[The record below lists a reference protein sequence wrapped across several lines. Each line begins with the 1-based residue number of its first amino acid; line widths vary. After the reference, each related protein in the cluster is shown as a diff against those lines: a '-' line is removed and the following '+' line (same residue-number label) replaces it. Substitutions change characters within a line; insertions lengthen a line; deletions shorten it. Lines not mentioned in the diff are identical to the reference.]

1 MKRTTNY
8 ERNQRLN
15 KAFALLGEGESAHR
29 CAEILADQF
38 SLSFRQAYRYIREA
52 QRMERPVFVPDPT
65 VPMTIKIP
73 KDVAIKL
80 RQYAQTSNLTQ
91 GEIVARAV
99 LAFLIGERYH
109 G

>member
-8 ERNQRLN
+8 EKSQRLN

-52 QRMERPVFVPDPT
+52 QCMGQPMLVPDPT
-65 VPMTIKIP
+65 VPMTIKIA

-80 RQYAQTSNLTQ
+80 RRYAQTSNLTQ

-99 LAFLIGERYH
+99 LAFLIGEECH

>member
-8 ERNQRLN
+8 ERSQRLN

-29 CAEILADQF
+29 CAEILAHQF

-52 QRMERPVFVPDPT
+52 QRMERPMLVPGPT
-65 VPMTIKIP
+65 VPMTIKIS
-73 KDVAIKL
+73 KDVVIKL

-99 LAFLIGERYH
+99 LAFLLGERYH